1 MTDWL
6 GMLGEAMETG
16 DAMRRQVPETLADP
30 DIGLEQ
36 VKSLFAALE
45 QQAQFCETLKTALE
59 RLGYDFAV
67 VDKAGAL
74 EELYADLAAR
84 AAETLK
90 LMRGRDSQR
99 PQGEQAGAAEEVH
112 AALAPV
118 QPAGRK
124 DLPSGR

>member
-6 GMLGEAMETG
+6 GMLGEAIETG

-30 DIGLEQ
+30 HIGVEQ

-59 RLGYDFAV
+59 RLGYDFAI

-74 EELYADLAAR
+74 EERYADLAAL

-90 LMRGRDSQR
+90 LMRS
-99 PQGEQAGAAEEVH
+99 GEQERQRGEGVRAAD
-112 AALAPV
+112 AANSARTSVL
-118 QPAGRK
+118 PAGRK